1 MTQRKRTTAP
11 SSWRA
16 AQGDRSSGRPIDHIS
31 LRAAVS
37 LLISVGRRVFDF
49 DFVFFGILI
58 DGRQSTWAMRSACVM
73 YVYFTV
79 RVGINSTVLYFRC
92 IHFNF
97 RHFRQSERSTVYN
110 TSLEF
115 HVSYSTF
122 VYPDMTREWL
132 QNGHSRTGMNECRKG
147 GF

>member
-1 MTQRKRTTAP
+1 MFEKL
-11 SSWRA
+11 SK
-16 AQGDRSSGRPIDHIS
+16 
-31 LRAAVS
+31 
-37 LLISVGRRVFDF
+37 LILAMNFVESFSPNRV
-49 DFVFFGILI
+49 LI
-58 DGRQSTWAMRSACVM
+58 DGRQSTWVMRSACVM

-79 RVGINSTVLYFRC
+79 RVGINSTVLYFRF

-122 VYPDMTREWL
+122 VYPDITREWFRL
-132 QNGHSRTGMNECRKG
+132 QNGHFYPYRHERVQERRILVEPHFSLKFRLGAHLPHALAFRG
-147 GF
+147 G